1 MVAEIVSWVV
11 MAWSVYDGHVV
22 WLRSQNPA
30 FNAC

>member
-1 MVAEIVSWVV
+1 MAAEIVIWVV